1 MAIWC
6 IITVNLIAKAKK
18 EKDCCLTGNKV
29 GRQKIDCSKQMK
41 KISYFFFLSIFL
53 MACTSNTIMK
63 KPDDLIPK
71 NQMVDLLTDMLIASG
86 AENIKNIEL
95 ERNVNYFPLIFEKYG
110 IDSTRFKESNYYY
123 TSQIDDYE
131 KILKKVDDR
140 LKALKEKLDS
150 EIKLQD
156 SLKNDSIKNLREN
169 FKKVPKNRLNRDSL
183 KIISQEEEEE

>member
-1 MAIWC
+1 MATPI
-6 IITVNLIAKAKK
+6 K
-18 EKDCCLTGNKV
+18 EEDCCL
-29 GRQKIDCSKQMK
+29 IEQMK
-41 KISYFFFLSIFL
+41 KISYLFFISIFL

-86 AENIKNIEL
+86 AENIKNIDL
-95 ERNVNYFPLIFEKYG
+95 ERNVNYFPLVFEKYG

-131 KILKKVDDR
+131 KILKEVDKR
-140 LKALKEKLDS
+140 LKAMKEKLDQ

-169 FKKVPKNRLNRDSL
+169 FKKPPKRPSKIDSL
-183 KIISQEEEEE
+183 KSLPK